1 MKRYLYL
8 FLSLCLPLVAFAE
21 SRSGLDVS
29 HFDHSIQFQDDL
41 FMAANGAWL
50 RTAEIPDDKSSWG
63 IDEELNEQS
72 LERVR
77 ELSSR
82 ALLDNPGDV
91 DAQRLSDFYA
101 SYMDEAMVEK
111 LGTNPLKP
119 ELDEI
124 ALLQSPQAVVGEFGK
139 LQIIGVQSP
148 LAFSVAADAKDSV
161 HYALYVSQAG
171 LGLPNRDY
179 YLDKDARFVHARKA
193 YLAYL
198 ARLFELNGQVGVA
211 QRARAIL
218 VLETRLAKVQW
229 TEAKNR
235 DDKATYN
242 KFNRQQLAQ
251 LGKNFSWTGLLFG
264 ADVADTVSTLVLQ
277 QPSYAKALVNIVN
290 TTPVSV
296 WRDYLI
302 AHLYDTFARALPEP
316 FVKASYAFHEQEL
329 SGLKAQVPRWKRA
342 VQAINDNLGEAA
354 GRLYVA
360 KYFPPQSKA
369 RMDSLVRNLM
379 TVYAQSIDQLSWM
392 SPATKA
398 RAHEKLDNYG
408 IKIGYPGK
416 WRDYNA
422 LVIKVDD
429 LIGNLKRGAA
439 FEYRRNIMR
448 IGSEV
453 DRTEWTMTPQ
463 TVNAYYDPQMNEIVF
478 PAAILQPPYFDPDAD
493 DAANYGAT
501 GATIGHEISHGFDDQ
516 GSLYDKFGNMNN
528 WWKPA
533 DHAAFT
539 RLTSRLVSQYK
550 RYQPIPGRHVDGQLT
565 LGENIAD
572 VSGLQIA
579 FKAYQLALNGQP
591 APVMDGL
598 TGNQRFFISYA
609 QSWNTKR
616 REAWALQL
624 LATDPHS
631 PEKFRT
637 NGAAENC
644 DGFHDAFATKPGD
657 GMYKAPEARIRIW

>member
-1 MKRYLYL
+1 
-8 FLSLCLPLVAFAE
+8 
-21 SRSGLDVS
+21 
-29 HFDHSIQFQDDL
+29 
-41 FMAANGAWL
+41 MAANGGWQRAA
-50 RTAEIPDDKSSWG
+50 TIPDDKSSWG

-82 ALLDNPGDV
+82 AMLDNRNDV

-101 SYMDEAMVEK
+101 SYMDEATVEK
-111 LGTNPLKP
+111 LGMGPLEP
-119 ELDEI
+119 ELTEI
-124 ALLQSPQAVVGEFGK
+124 AALQSIQAVVGKFGK
-139 LQIIGVQSP
+139 LQQIGVQSP
-148 LAFSVAADAKDSV
+148 LVFSVVSDAKDSV
-161 HYALYVSQAG
+161 HYALYISQSG
-171 LGLPNRDY
+171 LGMPNRDY
-179 YLDKDARFVHARKA
+179 YLDKDVRFTHARKA
-193 YLAYL
+193 YLEYL
-198 ARLFELNGQVGVA
+198 TRLFELDGQVDSVKRA
-211 QRARAIL
+211 QAIL
-218 VLETRLAKVQW
+218 DLETRLAKVQW
-229 TEAKNR
+229 TEARNR

-242 KFNRQQLAQ
+242 KLNRQRLAQ
-251 LGKNFSWTGLLFG
+251 LAKGFPWAKLLSEAG
-264 ADVADTVSTLVLQ
+264 VKYNVNTMVLQ
-277 QPSYAKALVNIVN
+277 QPSYAKALAKIL
-290 TTPVSV
+290 TSTPVEV
-296 WRDYLI
+296 WRDYLT
-302 AHLYDTFARALPEP
+302 AHLLDAFAQALPDS

-360 KYFPPQSKA
+360 KYFPPESKA
-369 RMDSLVRNLM
+369 RMDALVKNLM
-379 TVYAQSIDQLSWM
+379 IVYARSIDQLSWM
-392 SPATKA
+392 SPPTRV

-416 WRDYNA
+416 WRDYST
-422 LVIKVDD
+422 LVVKADD
-429 LIGNLKRGAA
+429 LVGNLKRGAA
-439 FEYRRNIMR
+439 FEYRRNIGR
-448 IGSEV
+448 IGAEV
-453 DRTEWTMTPQ
+453 DRTEWSMTPQ

-533 DHAAFT
+533 DHTAFT
-539 RLTSRLVSQYK
+539 KLTSRLVSQYK
-550 RYQPIPGRHVDGQLT
+550 HYQPIPGRHVNGLLT

-579 FKAYQLALNGQP
+579 FKAYQLALNGQS
-591 APVMDGL
+591 APVMDGF

-616 REAWALQL
+616 REEWALQL

-644 DGFHDAFATKPGD
+644 DGFHDSFATQPGD